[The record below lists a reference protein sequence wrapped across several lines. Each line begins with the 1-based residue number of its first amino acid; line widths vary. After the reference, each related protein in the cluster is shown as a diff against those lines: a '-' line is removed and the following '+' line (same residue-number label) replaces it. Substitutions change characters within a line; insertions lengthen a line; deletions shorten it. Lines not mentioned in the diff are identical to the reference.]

1 MIKLPVATYPIAI
14 NGKTLAAIVISA
26 DVLIEVS
33 VLYPPDPESIEA
45 IHFTREGPMQKGV
58 VQLQAVDPAKQL
70 TSRPVRIDFADGTP
84 SVTIDVIDP
93 NASFTANDGATG
105 TATPTGSVNAA
116 GTGPAGAAFSWTATG
131 VGVGLPDAEVVT
143 AVNFTPA

>member
-1 MIKLPVATYPIAI
+1 MIRLPIATYPISI
-14 NGKTLAAIVISA
+14 GGKTVAAIEITA
-26 DVLIEVS
+26 EVLVEVS
-33 VLYPPDPESIEA
+33 VLFPPDPESIEA
-45 IHFTREGPMQKGV
+45 IHFTQEGPMLKGV

-70 TSRPVRIDFADGTP
+70 TSRPVRIDFADGSP

-116 GTGPAGAAFSWTATG
+116 GTGPAGTAFSWTATG
-131 VGVGLPDAEVVT
+131 GGVGLPDAEVVT
-143 AVNFTPA
+143 GVNFTPA